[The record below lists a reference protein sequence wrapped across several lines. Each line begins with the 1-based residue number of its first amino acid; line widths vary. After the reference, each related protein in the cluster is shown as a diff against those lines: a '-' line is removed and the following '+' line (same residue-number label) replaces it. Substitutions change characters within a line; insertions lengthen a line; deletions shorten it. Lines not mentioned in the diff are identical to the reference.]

1 MTLKQ
6 LEYFLAIA
14 EAGHITAAA
23 KNLNISQPP
32 LSLQLKALEDELG
45 VQLFERDKRNL
56 TITHEGLILK
66 ERAMEILDL
75 VNQTVRD
82 LQNMGTDAQ
91 GTIRIGT
98 IASACN
104 YLLPSQIVRFRT
116 EHPNVDFQVF
126 EGNSLTVT
134 EMMENGEVDLGIIR
148 EPFNTNTYNSV
159 LLKDSNLGGED
170 ADAFVAVAQPSFF
183 GGIEADTIA
192 LSELKNKPLIIHRR
206 YKDMI
211 TNYCRQKG
219 FSPNIICQN
228 GELASSLSWAEAG
241 IGIALVAN
249 SATVQTYSDRVQ
261 IKTITNPTIASQAY
275 IVWDKSHNI
284 SNLAKQFIE
293 LFNTPE

>member
-66 ERAMEILDL
+66 ERAMEILQM
-75 VNQTVRD
+75 VNDTVRE
-82 LQNMGTDAQ
+82 LQNLGIDAQ

-98 IASACN
+98 VASAATH
-104 YLLPSQIVRFRT
+104 LLPERIVIFRRD
-116 EHPNVDFQVF
+116 HPNVDFQIF
-126 EGNSLTVT
+126 EGNTTTVT
-134 EMMENGEVDLGIIR
+134 EMMENSQVDLGIIR
-148 EPFNTNTYNSV
+148 EPFNTSIYNSIP
-159 LLKDSNLGGED
+159 LKDDSDDDTTGD
-170 ADAFVAVAQPSFF
+170 SFVAVGVPSLFDSDEPE
-183 GGIEADTIA
+183 ISLAD
-192 LSELKNKPLIIHRR
+192 LRGKPLIIHRR
-206 YKDMI
+206 FNDMI
-211 TNYCRQKG
+211 TNYCRQRG

-228 GELASSLSWAEAG
+228 SELASSLSWAEAG
-241 IGIALVAN
+241 IGIAIVAN
-249 SATVQTYSDRVQ
+249 NSTVRSTAGRLV
-261 IKTITNPTIASQAY
+261 IRKIVNPTIASQAY
-275 IVWDKSHNI
+275 LVWDKSHNI

-293 LFNTPE
+293 LFA